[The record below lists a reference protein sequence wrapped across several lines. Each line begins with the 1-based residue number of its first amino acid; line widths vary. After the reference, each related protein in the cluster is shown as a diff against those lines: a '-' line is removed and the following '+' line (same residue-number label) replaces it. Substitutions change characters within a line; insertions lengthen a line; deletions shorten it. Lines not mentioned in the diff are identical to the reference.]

1 MKRIFTMLGVLMLN
15 GCASYESTTEEAAV
29 AEHECLRPMTDCIEV
44 SGDVAADDQP
54 LLVDLCAANYVRC
67 ALPDPGYEDVGEAAG
82 ALEIHDSQT
91 GIQRVDEKC
100 LEKCRATLRNCVAA
114 CRTLPPEAR
123 SSCYAECTSGHED
136 CTRMCGS
143 GGCGTPRIWWTR

>member
-1 MKRIFTMLGVLMLN
+1 MKRIFAMLGVLTLN
-15 GCASYESTTEEAAV
+15 GCASYESTAEEAA
-29 AEHECLRPMTDCIEV
+29 ASEHECLRPMIDCLEV

-54 LLVDLCAANYVRC
+54 LLVDLCATNHVRC
-67 ALPDPGYEDVGEAAG
+67 AFPESGYEDVGEGAS

-91 GIQRVDEKC
+91 GVQRVDEKC
-100 LEKCRATLRNCVAA
+100 LEKCRDTLRKCVAA

-123 SSCYAECTSGHED
+123 SSCYAECTNAHED

-143 GGCGTPRIWWTR
+143 GGCDSPRIWWSR